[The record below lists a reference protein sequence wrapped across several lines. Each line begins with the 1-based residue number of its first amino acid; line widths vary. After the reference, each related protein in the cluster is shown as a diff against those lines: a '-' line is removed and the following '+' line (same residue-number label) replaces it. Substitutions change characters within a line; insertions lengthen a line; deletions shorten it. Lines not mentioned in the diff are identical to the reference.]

1 MKLEKQ
7 TIKLRTDNNGQ
18 PYFCG
23 RVHFVNEHVYDKISD
38 VECIVEVSYYEEME
52 IIKLFDIQALDENQ
66 ESIDLV
72 FDIDM
77 ENIRKNIFK
86 AIEIIN

>member
-23 RVHFVNEHVYDKISD
+23 RVHFVNEHAFDSVSD
-38 VECIVEVSYYEEME
+38 IECIVEVSYYQEME
-52 IIKLFDIQALDENQ
+52 TIKLFDIQALDENQ
-66 ESIDLV
+66 ESID
-72 FDIDM
+72 FEFEIDM
-77 ENIRKNIFK
+77 DGIRENIFK